1 MKTLIDIIIGI
12 LIWQLLST
20 ILLYWNEDSTT
31 FKIILCGI
39 PLLFLWVIGYPF
51 RKTDFFNRIRYFRCS
66 KKITENG
73 KTEAREYYCTVH
85 DERHAYVYIPGSKK
99 KCRMSK
105 EWFVQ
110 NTRYVTRKEIRREGL
125 KYWKDYRPLEEEDK
139 CMK

>member
-20 ILLYWNEDSTT
+20 ILLYWNDDSTT

-51 RKTDFFNRIRYFRCS
+51 RKTDFFNRIRYYRCK

-85 DERHAYVYIPGSKK
+85 DERHACVYIPGSKK
-99 KCRMSK
+99 S
-105 EWFVQ
+105 
-110 NTRYVTRKEIRREGL
+110 IG
-125 KYWKDYRPLEEEDK
+125 
-139 CMK
+139 